1 MAPNL
6 GGFLHGF
13 ADLVYSAMGFMN
25 PMIAGAIISDDPYS
39 LHDWSSLW
47 YICSG
52 EFLMLFFI

>member
-39 LHDWSSLW
+39 LQDWSSLW

-52 EFLMLFFI
+52 EF